1 MRDVRAAGA
10 RGRCASGRG
19 ASGDGRAKRERSCRG
34 FTLIEV
40 TIATSLLVVIALGSA
55 QLFVMATRQTV
66 AARQQL
72 VMTLV
77 AARKIDE
84 LAAAAAAGPLAASP
98 TGALD
103 RGAEGFADVLEASG
117 VVCVRRWQ
125 VSAVAERAGAIAIV
139 VRVTVPGCGDVQIV
153 TICEGRTS

>member
-1 MRDVRAAGA
+1 MNRKPNRRLQTVN
-10 RGRCASGRG
+10 
-19 ASGDGRAKRERSCRG
+19 RERSFAG

-55 QLFVMATRQTV
+55 QLFVVATRQTV

-84 LAAAAAAGPLAASP
+84 LAAAAAAGPLAESP
-98 TGALD
+98 PGALD
-103 RGAEGFADVLEASG
+103 VGAEGFADVLEASG

-125 VSAVAERAGAIAIV
+125 ISSVAGRPGAVAII
-139 VRVTVPGCGDVQIV
+139 VRVSVPGCGDVQIA
-153 TICEGRTS
+153 TICEGDTS

>member
-1 MRDVRAAGA
+1 MNR
-10 RGRCASGRG
+10 
-19 ASGDGRAKRERSCRG
+19 KPNREPQTANCQRSSTG

-40 TIATSLLVVIALGSA
+40 TIASSLLVVIALGSA
-55 QLFVMATRQTV
+55 QLFVLATRQTV

-72 VMTLV
+72 VMALV

-84 LAAAAAAGPLAASP
+84 LAGAAAAGPLAASP
-98 TGALD
+98 PGALD

-125 VSAVAERAGAIAIV
+125 VSAVADRAGAIAII
-139 VRVTVPGCGDVQIV
+139 VRVSVPGCGDVQIV
-153 TICEGRTS
+153 TICQGQTS